1 MSTCGEISASIL
13 ASCDNQITGGVN
25 PRLLLANKSDVPES
39 AYGYN
44 VTNPKIIESI
54 TLSSSPAAY
63 FYAFEGFRTS
73 VAPKIATV
81 DNPYR
86 KAYDHT
92 IEFIVFANTP
102 EAKLQLEG
110 MADGTLVAIVENND
124 TGVSG
129 NAAFE
134 LYGKKQG
141 LFAKI
146 EREVNNADLQGAYK
160 VTLNSPPDN
169 KEPNLPA
176 TIFITDYNTT
186 KTMIDALV
194 A

>member
-13 ASCDNQITGGVN
+13 ANCDNQITGGAN
-25 PRLLLANKSDVPES
+25 ARLLLANKADVPES
-39 AYGYN
+39 AYTYN
-44 VTNPKIIESI
+44 TLNPKIIESI

-63 FYAFEGFRTS
+63 FYAFEGFKSS
-73 VAPKIATV
+73 VAPQIATV

-86 KAYDHT
+86 KAYNHQID
-92 IEFIVFANTP
+92 FIVFANTP

-110 MADGTLVAIVENND
+110 MADGTLIAIVENND
-124 TGVSG
+124 TGVGG

-141 LFAKI
+141 LFGSI
-146 EREVNNADLQGAYK
+146 VRVVNDADTQGAYR
-160 VTLNSPPDN
+160 VTIQSPKDS
-169 KEPNLPA
+169 KEPSLPA
-176 TIFITDYNTT
+176 TIWDTSYAVT
-186 KTMIDALV
+186 KAMIDALV